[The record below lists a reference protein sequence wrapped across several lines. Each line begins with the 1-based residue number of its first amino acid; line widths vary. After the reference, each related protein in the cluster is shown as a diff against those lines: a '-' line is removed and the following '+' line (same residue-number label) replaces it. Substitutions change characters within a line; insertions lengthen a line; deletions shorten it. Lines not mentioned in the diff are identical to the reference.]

1 MYMPWIYTG
10 KSRETACLPYKQKGG
25 VQKKEVDAYFDT
37 FTSVYI
43 IQHLDKT
50 GFAPEVNFSTSGF

>member
-1 MYMPWIYTG
+1 VC
-10 KSRETACLPYKQKGG
+10 K
-25 VQKKEVDAYFDT
+25 KKEVDAYFDT